1 MAVKIR
7 AVRNNLGTGSLPWHA
22 QASWSRLVDTEAFV
36 NRMAA
41 GRTTVTRTEILAV
54 FQLAREELC
63 ALLAEGCY
71 VKTPFGAA
79 LPVAKGSFKDMHEAF
94 RPDSRES
101 GHSLRFDFRLDP
113 DLEDAALSRVECRRV
128 SAEDRVSPVI
138 RSVECMSGE
147 SGAGAIRVLDLRGAR
162 LGFDP
167 ADGACGLFLRAESRR
182 EWRVNAHIDIRP
194 SRILALLPEGLP
206 SGDYRVV
213 VRARARGSAI
223 RTAESQTLLS
233 IQGCPKGVG
242 PEP

>member
-113 DLEDAALSRVECRRV
+113 DLEDDALSRVECRRV

-138 RSVECMSGE
+138 RSVECMSGKVE
-147 SGAGAIRVLDLRGAR
+147 RVRSASSTCAARVSVSIRPMAPAVFSCEPEAAGNGGSMPILISDRPGSWLCSRRAG
-162 LGFDP
+162 
-167 ADGACGLFLRAESRR
+167 LRAIVASSYARASAAPR
-182 EWRVNAHIDIRP
+182 SGRPKARP
-194 SRILALLPEGLP
+194 S
-206 SGDYRVV
+206 
-213 VRARARGSAI
+213 
-223 RTAESQTLLS
+223 
-233 IQGCPKGVG
+233 
-242 PEP
+242 